1 MSSYGRLE
9 EWKLASFHLS
19 NLLKRNMLQAQDEV
33 KLLDLYNHTWNT
45 LGALIR
51 SLQQKKLDGTWDRS
65 YTALHEEQEAYEI

>member
-1 MSSYGRLE
+1 
-9 EWKLASFHLS
+9 
-19 NLLKRNMLQAQDEV
+19 MLQAQDEV

-51 SLQQKKLDGTWDRS
+51 SLHQKKLDGTWDRS